1 MWTYT
6 FPWCLGMG
14 ASIPSELSPCLL
26 LFRYLLYIK
35 FMFILHFI
43 LCCMYAGYMFI
54 KVLTFSLSEAR
65 RAMLLVSELMWTA
78 RACLFALS
86 RVHSRQTEL
95 NCTKLTQLYDAW
107 LVTRV
112 SVTKLIGCSARTA
125 VQFSWSAVNT
135 ALALQP
141 TNLAC
146 TARVLVVTYF
156 YLFNTF
162 TVAQNTQSASQT
174 TVL

>member
-65 RAMLLVSELMWTA
+65 RAMLLVSELM
-78 RACLFALS
+78 
-86 RVHSRQTEL
+86 
-95 NCTKLTQLYDAW
+95 
-107 LVTRV
+107 
-112 SVTKLIGCSARTA
+112 
-125 VQFSWSAVNT
+125 
-135 ALALQP
+135 
-141 TNLAC
+141 
-146 TARVLVVTYF
+146 
-156 YLFNTF
+156 
-162 TVAQNTQSASQT
+162 
-174 TVL
+174 